1 MNGNDLDLEDARR
14 VIASLNALKLWLDGA
29 GEHPGVLEVLDKVLA
44 ELNRA
49 SNEIL
54 NLRND
59 NLKEFGDLL
68 TDTVHS
74 AIAAHSEQ
82 SSLEFES
89 AIKKSMDGLPG
100 DVAKITIRAL
110 AARSSKKPKDS
121 LPLELQ
127 AKVAGQAKAM
137 AAMDDVIKRKDE
149 HIASLGRFL
158 IASCCVSGLSILVL
172 IMFLLGA

>member
-1 MNGNDLDLEDARR
+1 MGGNDLDLEDARR
-14 VIASLNALKLWLDGA
+14 VIASLNALKLWLDGTD
-29 GEHPGVLEVLDKVLA
+29 EHPGVLEVLDKVLA
-44 ELNRA
+44 ELDRA

-59 NLKEFGDLL
+59 NLKEFGNLL

-82 SSLEFES
+82 SSLDFEF
-89 AIKKSMDGLPG
+89 AIKKLMDGLPG
-100 DVAKITIRAL
+100 DVAKLTIRAL
-110 AARSSKKPKDS
+110 AARSSKKPKES
-121 LPLELQ
+121 SSLELQ
-127 AKVAGQAKAM
+127 AKVASQAKAM
-137 AAMDDVIKRKDE
+137 TAMENVIKTKDE

-172 IMFLLGA
+172 IFFLLGV